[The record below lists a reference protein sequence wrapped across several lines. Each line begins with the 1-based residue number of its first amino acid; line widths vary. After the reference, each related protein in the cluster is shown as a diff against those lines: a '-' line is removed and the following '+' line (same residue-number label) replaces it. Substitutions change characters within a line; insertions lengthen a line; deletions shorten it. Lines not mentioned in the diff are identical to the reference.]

1 MDEAEHK
8 GQVRDGVDDSPSGQE
23 SPQSP
28 TRRRQYEEEHREPPQ
43 GHLKRF
49 VARGPGYEHELRN
62 GKLDELVEPQRDQ
75 VRGGRQ
81 DRRDAQSAVQR
92 VDTGGEPPER
102 EPRGAPRTEDYG
114 TGCGQKGNKARRP
127 YGGPRKTDATYR
139 LRDRLSNGGRLR
151 RRRGSV
157 QSPRQ
162 RDREGQRRG
171 ARALR
176 EEPTRHPRSR
186 PPTQPRRRR

>member
-1 MDEAEHK
+1 MDEAERK

-28 TRRRQYEEEHREPPQ
+28 TRRSQYEEEHSEPPQ
-43 GHLKRF
+43 GHPKRF
-49 VARGPGYEHELRN
+49 VARGPGYEDELRK

-75 VRGGRQ
+75 VHGGRQ
-81 DRRDAQSAVQR
+81 ERRDAQGAVQR
-92 VDTGGEPPER
+92 VDTGGEPPKR

-139 LRDRLSNGGRLR
+139 LRDRLSNGGDFEEGEEACN
-151 RRRGSV
+151 RRGSETG
-157 QSPRQ
+157 R
-162 RDREGQRRG
+162 
-171 ARALR
+171 
-176 EEPTRHPRSR
+176 PTTRS
-186 PPTQPRRRR
+186 